1 MEILR
6 NKKNLWFGFSA
17 FLIILPSLIF
27 LVSRSARIESWDN
40 WNWGSAETML
50 TVRYW
55 VRDGFLKHKMFF
67 LLNGYHPEIKILDRP
82 EFRFLTGNTLTGG
95 LVGNRLYYNHYPS
108 NYVIPYA
115 LLGKLGVE
123 NRFWFRMLSVVFSFG
138 SVLFLAGFIHIFAGR
153 NRWIALLAVFYYV
166 TSSSFISYAD
176 SLNNTPLDDF
186 FKHLILFL
194 SAYYWKIADSEASK
208 RRLKT
213 ITWILYFILSSV
225 SLDSTFF
232 VFFWLGAL
240 NFMET
245 KKFSL
250 KEYFYWAT
258 APVSAFV
265 IQFTQ
270 NIFYLGFKDAALD
283 LWGGFLHRFSEIPPV
298 LGNLPP
304 IIKSIFAALSTAGY
318 FSDMRT
324 RFAIPLILLL
334 VYFLFKE
341 KSSERILG
349 YAAILAVSGSIY
361 PFIFPIAGTF
371 GYQGR
376 QMAPALLLIFSFAA
390 WKLLEKIKE
399 KQFSFNFFALLF
411 CIIAF
416 WAAHFSASFSYAGKW
431 PNNVFPKENI
441 VFLQN
446 LNKISD
452 SSTMILR
459 IQPPRTSK
467 VDRSNEEFYA
477 DRVIISFKNI
487 DVLLEYMDRIYSAIP
502 GKVNFLLVLPGQ
514 EYQPALE
521 KLKNTDD
528 FSITAAPVVPLIDNF
543 KIIKVIHK

>member
-6 NKKNLWFGFSA
+6 NKKNLRFGFLA

-27 LVSRSARIESWDN
+27 LVSRSAQIESWDN
-40 WNWGSAETML
+40 WNWGSAQTML

-55 VRDGFLKHKMFF
+55 ARDGFLKHRMFF
-67 LLNGYHPEIKILDRP
+67 LLNGYHPEIEILDKP

-108 NYVIPYA
+108 NYVIPYG

-138 SVLFLAGFIHIFAGR
+138 SVLFLAGFIYILTNY
-153 NRWIALLAVFYYV
+153 NRWIALIAVFYYI

-186 FKHLILFL
+186 FKLLILFL
-194 SAYYWKIADSEASK
+194 SAYYWKIADSAASK
-208 RRLKT
+208 RRLKSA
-213 ITWILYFILSSV
+213 IWILYFILASV

-232 VFFWLGAL
+232 VFFWLGAF

-245 KKFSL
+245 KKFNF
-250 KEYFYWAT
+250 KEYFYWAA
-258 APVSAFV
+258 APLSAFI

-270 NIFYLGFKDAALD
+270 NTFYLGFKNAMLD
-283 LWGGFLHRFSEIPPV
+283 LWGDFLYRFSEAPAA
-298 LGNLPP
+298 LDNLPP
-304 IIKSIFAALSTAGY
+304 IIKSISAAFSTAGY

-341 KSSERILG
+341 KDSKHLLRYG
-349 YAAILAVSGSIY
+349 AILAVSGSIH
-361 PFIFPIAGTF
+361 PFIFPVAGTF

-376 QMAPALLLIFSFAA
+376 QMAPALLLIFGLAA
-390 WKLLEKIKE
+390 WKLLKKIKE
-399 KQFSFNFFALLF
+399 KQFSLHFFALLF
-411 CIIAF
+411 CAIAF
-416 WAAHFSASFSYAGKW
+416 WAAHFSASFSYTREW
-431 PNNVFPKENI
+431 PNNVFPKEDI

-459 IQPPRTSK
+459 IKPDIAK
-467 VDRSNEEFYA
+467 VDRSLEDFYA
-477 DRVIISFKNI
+477 DRLIISFKNI
-487 DVLLEYMDRIYSAIP
+487 DVLLEYMDRIYSTIP

-521 KLKNTDD
+521 KLKNMDD
-528 FSITAAPVVPLIDNF
+528 FSAADAPVVPLIDDF